1 MTVVL
6 EVRVRRR
13 NGGKDCGGE
22 FKSGEVSTAISVTV
36 TSLYVMCRHVGLVGE
51 LPSEEREK
59 GEGGG
64 EAQLKS
70 NGLCVFSNFK
80 AQSCN

>member
-22 FKSGEVSTAISVTV
+22 FKSGEVSTAISVTL
-36 TSLYVMCRHVGLVGE
+36 SLVC
-51 LPSEEREK
+51 S
-59 GEGGG
+59 
-64 EAQLKS
+64 
-70 NGLCVFSNFK
+70 
-80 AQSCN
+80 